1 MAKNSKSDEAD
12 EEKLALQNFHKYVES
27 FTKDDL
33 EFAHNEIMG
42 MLFVWILI
50 LFIAAYSAI
59 DKKFKNDYGKW
70 KELNLSKSAAVV
82 PNNIKL
88 ESSFSTLKQIQ
99 VYWSDNIRKKWRKIT
114 KG

>member
-42 MLFVWILI
+42 MLFV
-50 LFIAAYSAI
+50 
-59 DKKFKNDYGKW
+59 
-70 KELNLSKSAAVV
+70 
-82 PNNIKL
+82 
-88 ESSFSTLKQIQ
+88 
-99 VYWSDNIRKKWRKIT
+99 
-114 KG
+114 